1 MYSLMKLTEIKGN
14 IFENTNSDTVYAHC
28 IAQNDNYE
36 AGIAPVFMKFPFY
49 VIIEWLVV
57 LFITSSKIDNI
68 YSFYCV
74 LLSKTA
80 YIV

>member
-1 MYSLMKLTEIKGN
+1 MKLTEIKGN

-28 IAQNDNYE
+28 IVQDDNYE
-36 AGIAPVFMKFPFY
+36 AGIAPVFVKFSFY

-57 LFITSSKIDNI
+57 LFITSSKINNI
-68 YSFYCV
+68 YGFYCI